1 MRTGSLPLVRTFL
14 LVLHVLG
21 AIIAL
26 GFSLSYG
33 LWVRRGEADGVQ
45 GRAFALRTISW
56 IDRRVTT
63 PAFIA
68 QLITGLLLVATLD
81 WDLLRRAWLEVSLA
95 IYVLLTALAIVDAA
109 IEFELERVA
118 PDHALCLI
126 AHHESASLERSIDR
140 LRGRA
145 ARPDRDRRHGHQQ
158 HGDGSEVGNT
168 SRARS
173 VYDGNSGDVCRNL
186 RWWDVERRRG
196 RLRQLLR
203 R

>member
-1 MRTGSLPLVRTFL
+1 MRTFL

-33 LWVRRGEADGVQ
+33 FWVRRGEADGVQ

-95 IYVLLTALAIVDAA
+95 IYVLLTALAIGVYAPAFRRQREIAERIAA
-109 IEFELERVA
+109 GEGDEAEY
-118 PDHALCLI
+118 
-126 AHHESASLERSIDR
+126 E
-140 LRGRA
+140 RA
-145 ARPDRDRRHGHQQ
+145 AAKGTAMGVVVTALTLAIVVLMVWKPALW
-158 HGDGSEVGNT
+158 N
-168 SRARS
+168 
-173 VYDGNSGDVCRNL
+173 
-186 RWWDVERRRG
+186 
-196 RLRQLLR
+196 
-203 R
+203 